1 LRTCNILGTVKTRL
15 CNISALFCSYAD
27 KLRTAGVPAASSA
40 KKPPA
45 AAAAAA
51 LPARKSTS
59 SPARKAAASPHL
71 PARSPANSAAAAVGS
86 PSRPTN
92 SKPCPASRKPGAEA
106 ADGGAASSPRRSA
119 GLPKGWRVETRTVN
133 EKEVVLYVSP
143 DGKEFQV
150 ELIFL

>member
-1 LRTCNILGTVKTRL
+1 MRTCNILGRVKTRL
-15 CNISALFCSYAD
+15 CNISDVFCSYAD

-40 KKPPA
+40 KKPP
-45 AAAAAA
+45 AAAAA

-71 PARSPANSAAAAVGS
+71 PARSPANSAAAAVRS

-106 ADGGAASSPRRSA
+106 GDGGAASSPRRSA
-119 GLPKGWRVETRTVN
+119 GLPKGWRVEMRTVN